1 MNVAII
7 GIGSNINPDQNIP
20 LALQLLAEDVVI
32 EKVSELVR
40 TKPIGIPDQPDFING
55 AVRISTCLSR
65 EALEAL
71 LKATEDSTGRDRT
84 LPRFGPRTIDLDLVV
99 WNGEIVDP
107 DYYTRDF
114 LQASV
119 SEVSDLS
126 LNQKSG

>member
-7 GIGSNINPDQNIP
+7 GIGSNIDPEHNIQ

-40 TKPIGIPDQPDFING
+40 TKPIGISDQPDFVNG
-55 AVRISTCLSR
+55 AARISTFLFR
-65 EALEAL
+65 EELEAL
-71 LKATEDSTGRDRT
+71 LKATEDRCGRDRT

-114 LQASV
+114 LRSAV
-119 SEVSDLS
+119 REVSDRP
-126 LNQKSG
+126 